1 MSARTHGPGRVVL
14 ALYVVF
20 VIGSVSRATSQILTR
35 WSEAPLAYGL
45 SALAAAVY
53 VVATVSL
60 AVPGERA
67 WRLSVLAIGT
77 ELVGVLVVGTW
88 SVLAPEA
95 FPDATVWSA
104 YGQGYLFVPLV
115 LPVLGLWWLFSP
127 GARPQRQPP
136 PG

>member
-1 MSARTHGPGRVVL
+1 MSTRIHGPGRVVL

-60 AVPGERA
+60 ALPGERA

-95 FPDATVWSA
+95 FPDATVWST

-127 GARPQRQPP
+127 GARPQQQQ
-136 PG
+136 